1 VIFVAAMAGSRDRR
15 PDVASATLLG
25 VEEAL
30 AQLLA
35 CLRATTE

>member
-1 VIFVAAMAGSRDRR
+1 MAGSRDRR

-30 AQLLA
+30 AQLPA